1 MRKSLEQLIEIS
13 TDVRVFLNVASFVLY
28 SYEDGGYTE
37 FNVSKVTDV
46 AALVRVANG
55 LQLSLYHNEV
65 YIVVRVYE
73 DYQE

>member
-13 TDVRVFLNVASFVLY
+13 TDVRIYLNVASFVLY

-46 AALVRVANG
+46 AALVNVANG
-55 LQLSLYHNEV
+55 LQLSIYHNDV
-65 YIVVRVYE
+65 YIVVRIYE

>member
-37 FNVSKVTDV
+37 FNVNKVTDV

-73 DYQE
+73 DYTE

>member
-13 TDVRVFLNVASFVLY
+13 TDVRNLLNVASFEIHI
-28 SYEDGGYTE
+28 YEDDGYTQ
-37 FNVSKVTDV
+37 FRVGKVSDV

-55 LQLSLYHNEV
+55 LRVSLYHDNN
-65 YIVVRVYE
+65 YIVVCVYE